1 MGDESAVAES
11 GSDRRSLAT
20 RTRRRRDGGESG
32 RGLGSSTPGHLKQE
46 RRAWTREG
54 DERFRHCAPR
64 DAVRRPMGD
73 VTHRL
78 RTTTR
83 TYSELVLLRESPVHG
98 LTDCIVPFR
107 IECMPHVVSEH
118 NVTARI
124 RTELPL
130 ESPADRNECVPSP

>member
-1 MGDESAVAES
+1 
-11 GSDRRSLAT
+11 
-20 RTRRRRDGGESG
+20 
-32 RGLGSSTPGHLKQE
+32 
-46 RRAWTREG
+46 
-54 DERFRHCAPR
+54 
-64 DAVRRPMGD
+64 MGD

-130 ESPADRNECVPSP
+130 ESPTDWNECVPSPVHHGERTCDSISQSLRWIRRLPS